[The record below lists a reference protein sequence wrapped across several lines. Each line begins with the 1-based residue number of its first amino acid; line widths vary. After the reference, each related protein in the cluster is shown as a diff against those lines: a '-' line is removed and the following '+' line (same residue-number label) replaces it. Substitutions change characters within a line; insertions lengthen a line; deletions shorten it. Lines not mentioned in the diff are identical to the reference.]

1 MPPSSLR
8 GPDVAY
14 TAQWMIGDVLLMA
27 AQSESELET
36 LVREHAQLVFRIA
49 YSVLRNH
56 ADAEDA
62 TQETFLRAVRHRAK
76 LREIQD
82 AKAWLARIAWRVAID
97 RKRMGTPAS
106 LDDIEGTEGA
116 AALRSLRDSGAGAEQ
131 IASDRQMLA
140 LMEQLIAGLPRELR
154 EVTILATVEELSTRA
169 MSEVLGIPEAT
180 VRTRL
185 FRARQMLR
193 DKLATLLERAEWSA
207 SGPGSRSDA

>member
-1 MPPSSLR
+1 M
-8 GPDVAY
+8 AY
-14 TAQWMIGDVLLMA
+14 SAQWMMGDYLLMA
-27 AQSESELET
+27 AQSETELEV

-62 TQETFLRAVRHRAK
+62 TQETFLRAVRHRSK
-76 LREIQD
+76 LRDIND

-106 LDDIEGTEGA
+106 LDDVEGTEGA
-116 AALRSLRDSGAGAEQ
+116 TAMRNLRDAGAGAEQ

-154 EVTILATVEELSTRA
+154 EVTILATVEELSTRE
-169 MSEVLGIPEAT
+169 MSEVLAIPEAT

-193 DKLATLLERAEWSA
+193 DKLAHLLERADWAA
-207 SGPGSRSDA
+207 SGPGGRSDA

>member
-1 MPPSSLR
+1 M
-8 GPDVAY
+8 AY
-14 TAQWMIGDVLLMA
+14 TAQWMIGDLLLMA
-27 AQSESELET
+27 RSESELDA
-36 LVREHAQLVFRIA
+36 LVRNHAQLVFRIA

-76 LREIQD
+76 LSEIQD

-97 RKRMGTPAS
+97 RKRMGRPAS

-116 AALRSLRDSGAGAEQ
+116 TALRALRDSGAGAEQ

-154 EVTILATVEELSTRA
+154 EVTILATVEELSTRE
-169 MSEVLGIPEAT
+169 MSEALAIPEAT

-193 DKLATLLERAEWSA
+193 DKLAHLLERADWAA
-207 SGPGSRSDA
+207 SGPGGRSDA

>member
-1 MPPSSLR
+1 M
-8 GPDVAY
+8 AY
-14 TAQWMIGDVLLMA
+14 TAQWMIGDLLLMA
-27 AQSESELET
+27 AQSESELEA

-76 LREIQD
+76 LREIQEP
-82 AKAWLARIAWRVAID
+82 KAWLARIAWRVAID

-106 LDDIEGTEGA
+106 LDDVEGSEGA

-154 EVTILATVEELSTRA
+154 EVTILATVEELSTRQ

-193 DKLATLLERAEWSA
+193 DKLATLLERADWAA
-207 SGPGSRSDA
+207 SGPGGRSDA

>member
-1 MPPSSLR
+1 L
-8 GPDVAY
+8 AY
-14 TAQWMIGDVLLMA
+14 SAQWMVGDYLLMA
-27 AQSESELET
+27 AQSESELEG
-36 LVREHAQLVFRIA
+36 LVRDHAQLVFRIV

-76 LREIQD
+76 LSEIQD

-97 RKRMGTPAS
+97 RKRMGATAS

-154 EVTILATVEELSTRA
+154 EVTILATVQELSTRE
-169 MSEVLGIPEAT
+169 MSEVLAIPEAT

-193 DKLATLLERAEWSA
+193 DKLAHVLERADWAA
-207 SGPGSRSDA
+207 SGPGGRSDA

>member
-1 MPPSSLR
+1 MMGEWTP
-8 GPDVAY
+8 
-14 TAQWMIGDVLLMA
+14 GDLLLMA
-27 AQSESELET
+27 KQSETELEA
-36 LVREHAQLVFRIA
+36 LVREHAQLVFRIV

-116 AALRSLRDSGAGAEQ
+116 AALRTLRDSGAGAEQ

-154 EVTILATVEELSTRA
+154 EVTIRAPVEELSTRE
-169 MSEVLGIPEAT
+169 MSEVLSIPEAT

-193 DKLATLLERAEWSA
+193 DKLANLLERADWAA
-207 SGPGSRSDA
+207 SGPGGRSDA

>member
-1 MPPSSLR
+1 
-8 GPDVAY
+8 VAY
-14 TAQWMIGDVLLMA
+14 TAQWMIGDLLLMA
-27 AQSESELET
+27 AQSESELEA
-36 LVREHAQLVFRIA
+36 LVRDHAQLVFRIV

-76 LREIQD
+76 LREIHD

-97 RKRMGTPAS
+97 RKRMGTTAS
-106 LDDIEGTEGA
+106 LDDIQGTEGA

-131 IASDRQMLA
+131 IAADRQMLA

-154 EVTILATVEELSTRA
+154 EVTILATVEELTTRE

-193 DKLATLLERAEWSA
+193 DKLATLLERADWA
-207 SGPGSRSDA
+207 APGPGGRSDA

>member
-1 MPPSSLR
+1 
-8 GPDVAY
+8 
-14 TAQWMIGDVLLMA
+14 MIGDLLLMA
-27 AQSESELET
+27 AQSESELEA

-106 LDDIEGTEGA
+106 LDDIEGSEGA

-154 EVTILATVEELSTRA
+154 EVTILATVEELSTRQ
-169 MSEVLGIPEAT
+169 MSEALGIPEAT

-193 DKLATLLERAEWSA
+193 DKLATLLERADWAA
-207 SGPGSRSDA
+207 SGPGGRSDA

>member
-1 MPPSSLR
+1 
-8 GPDVAY
+8 
-14 TAQWMIGDVLLMA
+14 MISDLLLMA
-27 AQSESELET
+27 AQSESELEA
-36 LVREHAQLVFRIA
+36 LVRDHAQLVFRIA

-62 TQETFLRAVRHRAK
+62 TQETFLRAVRHRGK
-76 LREIQD
+76 LREILD

-97 RKRMGTPAS
+97 RKRMGTAAS

-116 AALRSLRDSGAGAEQ
+116 TALRSLRDSGAGAEQ

-154 EVTILATVEELSTRA
+154 EVTILAAVEELSTRQ
-169 MSEVLGIPEAT
+169 MSEVLSIPEAT

-193 DKLATLLERAEWSA
+193 DKLANLLERADWAA
-207 SGPGSRSDA
+207 SGPGGRSDA